1 MRCQKR
7 NRANDLVIG
16 PSVDWWRW
24 RESNPRPKAF
34 NAQFYMLS
42 SPLNLGRRQYGVL
55 NAPTTYPVLSSS
67 RPTGGN
73 RGRSHDNDPTPTSMS
88 TRSVRARALSG

>member
-1 MRCQKR
+1 MLCQKR

-42 SPLNLGRRQYGVL
+42 SPLDLGRRQYGVR

-67 RPTGGN
+67 
-73 RGRSHDNDPTPTSMS
+73 
-88 TRSVRARALSG
+88 